1 MKKSL
6 KRSLCFLLGLVAAFS
21 LYACGGDGEGKATLL
36 DRAQELSQE
45 VDKILLSEDLLGL
58 SETAV
63 STAKAGGEESFVDV
77 SAGMTDVSDP
87 AQNGRYQEYLEGGR
101 YTMDTTKTHLT
112 NADTF
117 VNEIKAVKA
126 DVLNWVVQLNTW
138 VSDFST
144 SEYGSRLNYDA
155 VNDVVIMEK
164 VSRDDNYLYGE
175 SFTYYNIKAAQNESG
190 KARIEASYI
199 STHSG
204 ELNYRSSVRFFE
216 DELWLYATEIMNV
229 QSKNLMRIV
238 VYADLVNGT
247 IASVSQTDRETA
259 LIKRGDETGYIVKP
273 HYSNDFRLYADNA
286 QGERVANAFYYPDGV
301 SYAYIDI
308 YELTGW
314 DALYTDG
321 TNYELLLENGEVLS
335 PQRKEFTVLDTP
347 VEAATYER
355 DCPYLAIYFSPTQEK
370 SFSDY
375 VLGSLAAFGLSFKDE
390 SVADVFKGYDDLD
403 AFRRSVKVFDKD
415 GTFEPTEEEFADL
428 FERIDIGSP
437 TIEEMRPMAE
447 CVKVPYGE
455 QVEDQAYYEIYNTDF
470 SGTVSLNQDTGV
482 LNLSEIAV
490 TSGQSVI
497 LNKGKYNLCI
507 ALCDEFSSVLVS
519 SKQADY
525 TGGTLSIT
533 GAPEYDVNNAPL
545 GAYTLKAYLAKESGT
560 RISKMVTLSA
570 ADGEYLKENAE
581 SVLTVKAGVEGLT
594 VLHEAVQEESTET
607 EE

>member
-6 KRSLCFLLGLVAAFS
+6 KSGLCVLLGCITAVS
-21 LYACGGDGEGKATLL
+21 LFACGGDGDDKPTLL

-45 VDKILLSEDLLGL
+45 VDKILSTEELLKEKETTLTKGIAEDEIAFTSVTDGW
-58 SETAV
+58 
-63 STAKAGGEESFVDV
+63 
-77 SAGMTDVSDP
+77 TDVSNPDE
-87 AQNGRYQEYLEGGR
+87 NGRYQEYLESGR

-117 VNEIKAVKA
+117 VEEVKNVKNS
-126 DVLNWVVQLNTW
+126 VLNYVVQLNTW
-138 VSDFST
+138 VGDSYT
-144 SEYGSRLNYDA
+144 EGGWRLGYDKL
-155 VNDVVIMEK
+155 NDVVTIETLAR
-164 VSRDDNYLYGE
+164 SDNYLYGE
-175 SFTYYNIKAAQNESG
+175 TFDYYNIKAAQTEDG
-190 KARIEASYI
+190 KALIEASYI
-199 STHSG
+199 ATHSG
-204 ELNYRSSVRFFE
+204 ALNYRSSVRFFE
-216 DELWLYATEIMNV
+216 DELWLYTTEIMN
-229 QSKNLMRIV
+229 QQTHKLMRIL

-247 IASVSQTDRETA
+247 IASVSQSDRETA

-273 HYSNDFRLYADNA
+273 HYSNDIRLYADNA
-286 QGERVANAFYYPDGV
+286 QGERVANASYYPDGV

-403 AFRRSVKVFDKD
+403 SFRRSVKVFDKD

-428 FERIDIGSP
+428 FERIDIKSP
-437 TIEEMRPMAE
+437 SIDEMRSMLSEPKISHA
-447 CVKVPYGE
+447 E
-455 QVEDQAYYEIYNTDF
+455 QVEDEAYYEIYNTDF

-490 TSGQSVI
+490 TSGQSVV

-519 SKQADY
+519 SQQADY

-545 GAYTLKAYLAKESGT
+545 GAYTLKAYLAKESGA

-594 VLHEAVQEESTET
+594 VLHEAVQEE
-607 EE
+607 

>member
-6 KRSLCFLLGLVAAFS
+6 KSGLCVLLGCITAVS
-21 LYACGGDGEGKATLL
+21 LFACGGDGDDKPTLL

-45 VDKILLSEDLLGL
+45 VDKILSTEELLKEKETTLTKGIAEDEIAFTSVTDGW
-58 SETAV
+58 
-63 STAKAGGEESFVDV
+63 
-77 SAGMTDVSDP
+77 TDVSNPDE
-87 AQNGRYQEYLEGGR
+87 NGRYQEYLESGR

-117 VNEIKAVKA
+117 VEEVKNVKNS
-126 DVLNWVVQLNTW
+126 VLNYVVQLNTW
-138 VSDFST
+138 VGDSYT
-144 SEYGSRLNYDA
+144 EGGWRLGYDKL
-155 VNDVVIMEK
+155 NDVVTIETLAR
-164 VSRDDNYLYGE
+164 SDNYLYGE
-175 SFTYYNIKAAQNESG
+175 TFDYYNIKAAQTEDG
-190 KARIEASYI
+190 KALIEASYI
-199 STHSG
+199 ATHSG
-204 ELNYRSSVRFFE
+204 ALNYRSSVRFFE
-216 DELWLYATEIMNV
+216 DELWLYTTEIMN
-229 QSKNLMRIV
+229 QQTHKLMRIL

-247 IASVSQTDRETA
+247 IASVSQSDRETA

-273 HYSNDFRLYADNA
+273 HYSNDIRLYADNA
-286 QGERVANAFYYPDGV
+286 QGERVANASYYPDGV

-403 AFRRSVKVFDKD
+403 SFRRSVKVFDKD

-428 FERIDIGSP
+428 FERIDIKSP
-437 TIEEMRPMAE
+437 SIDEMRSMLSEPKISHA
-447 CVKVPYGE
+447 E
-455 QVEDQAYYEIYNTDF
+455 QVEDEAYYEIYNTDF

-490 TSGQSVI
+490 TSGQSVV

-519 SKQADY
+519 SQQADY

-545 GAYTLKAYLAKESGT
+545 GAYTLKAYLAKESGA

>member
-1 MKKSL
+1 MKTILRKGL
-6 KRSLCFLLGLVAAFS
+6 ALLLSGVVAASFA
-21 LYACGGDGEGKATLL
+21 ACGGGDGDDKATLL

-45 VDKILLSEDLLGL
+45 VDKIILTKDLLSG
-58 SETAV
+58 
-63 STAKAGGEESFVDV
+63 AGSVATSAGEESEAVFANA
-77 SAGMTDVSDP
+77 SSGMQDVSDP
-87 AQNGRYQEYLEGGR
+87 AQNDRYQDYLEWGR
-101 YTMDTTKTHLT
+101 LTMDTTRTHLS
-112 NADTF
+112 NADHF
-117 VNEIKAVKA
+117 VEEVKAVKA

-138 VSDFST
+138 VTDFST

-164 VSRDDNYLYGE
+164 VSRTDNYLYGE
-175 SFTYYNIKAAQNESG
+175 SFTYYNIKAAQSEEG
-190 KARIEASYI
+190 KALIDASFI

-216 DELWLYATEIMNV
+216 DELWLYATEILNV
-229 QSKNLMRIV
+229 QSKNLMRIL

-247 IASVSQTDRETA
+247 IASVSQSDRETA

-355 DCPYLAIYFSPTQEK
+355 DCPYLAIYFKPTQEK

-375 VLGSLAAFGLSFKDE
+375 VLGSLAAFGLSFKDK
-390 SVADVFKGYDDLD
+390 SVEDVFKGYDDLD
-403 AFRRSVKVFDKD
+403 AFRRSVKVFDED
-415 GTFEPTEEEFADL
+415 GTFEPTAEEFEVL
-428 FERIDIGSP
+428 FERIDIKSP
-437 TIEEMRPMAE
+437 TVDEMRAMAQSE
-447 CVKVPYGE
+447 KVTYDK
-455 QVEDQAYYEIYNTDF
+455 QVEDEAYYELYDTTF
-470 SGTVSLNQDTGV
+470 SGQASLNQDTGV
-482 LNLSEIAV
+482 LNLANIAV
-490 TSGQSVI
+490 SSGESVI
-497 LNKGKYNLCI
+497 LNEGKYRLCI

-519 SKQADY
+519 SVEAEYEK
-525 TGGTLSIT
+525 GTLSIT
-533 GAPEYDVNNAPL
+533 GAPEYDLSQAPE
-545 GAYTLKAYLAKESGT
+545 GEYVLKAYLAKENGT
-560 RISKMVTLSA
+560 RVSRLTKITS
-570 ADGEYLKENAE
+570 AE
-581 SVLTVKAGVEGLT
+581 SGVYSLSTEDKELTVTAGVEGIT
-594 VLHEAVQEESTET
+594 VLHKAIVQEEE
-607 EE
+607 